1 MTTWSFSDYGQMLL
15 GRMTD
20 ILLEESAGMICA
32 KLSTP
37 SAKELVINTTKANV
51 KRCYFREHG

>member
-1 MTTWSFSDYGQMLL
+1 
-15 GRMTD
+15 
-20 ILLEESAGMICA
+20 MICA